1 MAGTVHRYP
10 PINPRCPHLLHGG
23 DYNPEQWLDSPAIL
37 DEDFRLMKLANINCV
52 TVGVFS
58 WATLEPQEGEFSFGW
73 LDDVMDRL
81 AKAGMF
87 AVLATPSGAR
97 PAWMSQKYPEV
108 LRVRSDRQRNL
119 HGGRH
124 NHCFTSPVYREKC
137 RIISTKL
144 ADRYKDHPALL
155 VWHVSNE
162 LAGEC
167 HCELCQQ
174 AFRAWLK
181 RRYGDSLEAINKA
194 WWTAFW
200 SRIFTAWEQIASPSG
215 RGENALTGLNLDW
228 RRFVVDQT
236 VDFLQAEIA
245 PLKQITPHVPVTT
258 NMMGA
263 HPHMNYWK
271 FAPALDV
278 IANDSYPPWHGSD
291 EVAVAAQT
299 AFVHDLM
306 RSLKGGRPFM
316 LIESTPSAVNWQ
328 EVCKLK
334 RPGMH
339 QLASLQ
345 AVAHGADTV
354 QYFQWRKGRGAS
366 EQFHGA
372 IVDHAGHERTRVFA
386 DVAEVGKV
394 LEKLD
399 DLVGTTTPVE
409 AAILMD
415 WENRWA
421 LEGSE
426 CVRKQKG
433 YMETCFEH
441 HRALWSMGLATDVL
455 DEDGDFSKYRL
466 LAAPMLF
473 MIRPGVAERIE
484 RFVSQGGAFVATYMT
499 GQVDQSALCLLGGFP
514 GPLRMRKLL
523 GIWVE
528 ETDGL
533 YEHDA
538 NTLVPAKGNP
548 LGLTRSYR
556 LGEIC
561 DLVHAE
567 TADVVATYGS
577 DFYAGRPALTVNRLG
592 QGQAWYIA
600 ARSEAAFLTDFYGKL
615 TELLKLRKV
624 LDAPPPQ
631 GVSACVRTDGLR
643 EFLFLLNF
651 NAAESVVS
659 LGGRRY
665 RDVLT
670 GQEVKSRAKLGVYGS
685 MVLERLA

>member
-1 MAGTVHRYP
+1 MAATVHRHP
-10 PINPRCPHLLHGG
+10 PINPRCPHFLHGG
-23 DYNPEQWLDSPAIL
+23 DYNPEQWLDSPCVI
-37 DEDFRLMKLANINCV
+37 DEDFRLMKLAGVNCV

-58 WATLEPQEGEFSFGW
+58 WVTLEPAEGRFTFGW

-81 AKAGMF
+81 AKAEMF

-108 LRVRSDRQRNL
+108 LRVRGDRLRNL

-124 NHCFTSPVYREKC
+124 NHCFTSPIYREKC
-137 RIISTKL
+137 RLINTKL
-144 ADRYKDHPALL
+144 AQRYKDHPALL

-167 HCELCQQ
+167 HCPLCQQ
-174 AFRAWLK
+174 AFRAWL
-181 RRYGDSLEAINKA
+181 RQRYSNSLEALNRA

-200 SRIFTAWEQIASPSG
+200 SRTFTAWEQIESPSSL
-215 RGENALTGLNLDW
+215 GEKALTGLNLDW

-236 VDFLQAEIA
+236 VDFLRAEIA

-258 NMMGA
+258 NMMGT
-263 HPHMNYWK
+263 HPHMDYWK

-278 IANDSYPPWHGSD
+278 VSNDSYPPWHGPD
-291 EVAVAAQT
+291 DVAVAAQT

-316 LIESTPSAVNWQ
+316 LMESTPSVVNWQ
-328 EVCKLK
+328 DVGKLK

-339 QLASLQ
+339 RLASLQ

-372 IVDHAGHERTRVFA
+372 VVDHAGHERTRVFA
-386 DVAEVGKV
+386 DVAEVGGILK
-394 LEKLD
+394 KLD

-409 AAILMD
+409 VAILMD

-426 CVRKQKG
+426 GVKKQKD
-433 YMETCFEH
+433 YMGTCFDH
-441 HRALWSMGLATDVL
+441 HRPFWSMGIATDIVN
-455 DEDGDFSKYRL
+455 EDCDFSKYRL
-466 LAAPMLF
+466 LVAPMLY
-473 MIRPGVAERIE
+473 MVRPAMGERIE
-484 RFVSQGGAFVATYMT
+484 KFVAEGGTFVATYMT
-499 GQVDQSALCLLGGFP
+499 GLVDQSALCFLGGFP
-514 GPLRMRKLL
+514 GPLRKVL

-533 YEHDA
+533 YEGDA
-538 NTLVPAKGNP
+538 NTLVPAAGNP
-548 LGLTRSYR
+548 LGLTKSYR
-556 LGEIC
+556 LREIC
-561 DLVHAE
+561 DLIHAD
-567 TADVVATYGS
+567 TAAVAATYGG
-577 DFYAGRPALTVNRLG
+577 DFYAGRPALTVHRLG

-600 ARSEAAFLTDFYGKL
+600 ARGEAAFLADFYGKL
-615 TELLKLRKV
+615 TGVLGLRKTMDEA
-624 LDAPPPQ
+624 LPE
-631 GVSACVRTDGLR
+631 GVSACVRTDGRR

-651 NAAESVVS
+651 KATENMVS
-659 LGGRRY
+659 LGNRRY
-665 RDVLT
+665 RDMLT
-670 GQEVKSRAKLGVYGS
+670 DQQINGQVKLGGYGS